1 MLKRLATVVLLIQVL
16 GKAEARV
23 AISPMEKPGTKSYL
37 ENQTSHQTGF
47 SLWPLCLKYEFP
59 SFLVPGISQN
69 NWQNAD
75 ERALPPAYLSVPNF
89 KDCMGRYRLGGSSHV
104 CLLLERPPNC
114 PQDSFERLRQLG
126 KVILSCRDTH
136 QNQPS
141 KKYKCHLSST
151 FLPYFNL

>member
-1 MLKRLATVVLLIQVL
+1 MLKRLATVVFTHSSV
-16 GKAEARV
+16 GKGR
-23 AISPMEKPGTKSYL
+23 SKGCYFSNGKTRYKKLS
-37 ENQTSHQTGF
+37 GF
-47 SLWPLCLKYEFP
+47 SLWPSCLKCH
-59 SFLVPGISQN
+59 FLVPGISQN
-69 NWQNAD
+69 DGQNADD

-89 KDCMGRYRLGGSSHV
+89 KDCMGSEMLGGSSHV
-104 CLLLERPPNC
+104 CLLLERPQNC

>member
-1 MLKRLATVVLLIQVL
+1 MLNRLATVVLLIQVL
-16 GKAEARV
+16 GKGEARV

-37 ENQTSHQTGF
+37 DNQTSRQTFF

-114 PQDSFERLRQLG
+114 PHDSFERLRQLR

-136 QNQPS
+136 QNQPGE
-141 KKYKCHLSST
+141 KNLSLISQT
-151 FLPYFNL
+151 FCFY